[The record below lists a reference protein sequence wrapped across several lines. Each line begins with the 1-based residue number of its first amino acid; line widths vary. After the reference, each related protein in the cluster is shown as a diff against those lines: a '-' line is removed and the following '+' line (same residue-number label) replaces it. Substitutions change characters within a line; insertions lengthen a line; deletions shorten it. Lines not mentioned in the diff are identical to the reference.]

1 VHTKENSIKK
11 EGYQT
16 QMFLRRNTMSIT
28 KLEHLI
34 NDTVTRLAEA
44 DSIVSNLDIIRWISP
59 AGDLYVESRGAI
71 LEMIETGSWR

>member
-1 VHTKENSIKK
+1 
-11 EGYQT
+11 
-16 QMFLRRNTMSIT
+16 MSIT

-34 NDTVTRLAEA
+34 NNTVTLINEA